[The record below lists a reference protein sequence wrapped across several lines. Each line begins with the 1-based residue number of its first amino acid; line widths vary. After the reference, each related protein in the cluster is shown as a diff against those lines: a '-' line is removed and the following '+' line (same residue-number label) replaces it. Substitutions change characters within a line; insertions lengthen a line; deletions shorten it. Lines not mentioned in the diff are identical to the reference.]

1 MRRFAG
7 RGGWGPGHR
16 RRRDIAAILG
26 DGEACGDPF
35 NCHPGGRPGACR
47 ELAFFVSLSSRKYTA
62 GRGHIGFRTM
72 LERFVQHMQGRC
84 PDVTRAAVLVSDS
97 WDSAV
102 FDEWRANVEQVKRRA
117 HVRGYIVS
125 AGKSTRM
132 NL

>member
-1 MRRFAG
+1 
-7 RGGWGPGHR
+7 
-16 RRRDIAAILG
+16 
-26 DGEACGDPF
+26 
-35 NCHPGGRPGACR
+35 
-47 ELAFFVSLSSRKYTA
+47 
-62 GRGHIGFRTM
+62 M